1 MESTRYTFILRRLAT
16 ILAVTTLTL
25 SLMAAL
31 TGLLLAFYYGPAAV
45 GAFESIQRITTEV
58 PNGWL
63 IRSLHDVA
71 GNGLIAISL
80 VQIVVMF
87 LGERFRPSWLIAWI
101 SGILL
106 TLSAIALGW
115 TAMTLDWSQV
125 GYWRLNL
132 ELGTI
137 EAIPLI
143 GPKLREILVGG
154 GAISTVTVQH
164 LYALHSYVLSAG
176 AIALALIHLAGLL
189 VQEREQKQLAALVIE
204 TRTPETP
211 VQQDQDSQPL
221 EMQAKPEFNQD
232 KPFGNLA

>member
-1 MESTRYTFILRRLAT
+1 MVTRYTFMIRRLAT

-25 SLMAAL
+25 SLMAAF
-31 TGLLLAFYYGPAAV
+31 TGTLLAFYYGPSAG
-45 GAFESIQRITTEV
+45 GAFQSIQQITTEV

-80 VQIVVMF
+80 MQIVVMF

-106 TLSAIALGW
+106 TLSAIALAWSAMNFDW
-115 TAMTLDWSQV
+115 TQT

-137 EAIPLI
+137 EALPLI
-143 GPKLREILVGG
+143 GPQLREIVTGG
-154 GAISTVTVQH
+154 GAIGTVTIQH
-164 LYALHSYVLSAG
+164 LYALHSYVLSVG
-176 AIALALIHLAGLL
+176 AIALSLIHLGGLL
-189 VQEREQKQLAALVIE
+189 VQEREQKQVEAGSIQPEVPGRLA
-204 TRTPETP
+204 
-211 VQQDQDSQPL
+211 QQD
-221 EMQAKPEFNQD
+221 
-232 KPFGNLA
+232 